1 MGQSREIPCTDK
13 SLQRLHGKAASKSS
27 SRSSVS
33 HSSQLPCLRVS
44 PITSTGSGQKPQ
56 ERSGGKPQP
65 ASFTALPPDL
75 PLALR
80 HQDSTRNLRLPL
92 VPLGFLTCLIHLRER
107 EFVGDKRVEGE
118 LVAVPYQIV

>member
-1 MGQSREIPCTDK
+1 MW
-13 SLQRLHGKAASKSS
+13 LQRWRDKTASKWS

-33 HSSQLPCLRVS
+33 PSSQLPCLRVS

-80 HQDSTRNLRLPL
+80 HQDRTRNLRLPL
-92 VPLGFLTCLIHLRER
+92 VPLSFLTCLIHLRER
-107 EFVGDKRVEGE
+107 AFAGHKRAEGN